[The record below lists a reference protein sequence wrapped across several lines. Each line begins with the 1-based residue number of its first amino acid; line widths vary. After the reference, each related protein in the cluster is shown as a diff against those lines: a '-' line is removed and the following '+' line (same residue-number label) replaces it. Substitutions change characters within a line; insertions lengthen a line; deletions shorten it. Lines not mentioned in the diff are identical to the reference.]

1 MTAGMLARRMIDR
14 KVPRSEQWR
23 YDPGRGISMDTIAGA
38 LMAANNGV
46 MPDWTDLGGVTIDA
60 DPNLASCLDRRLGM
74 LDSAPYTVRPAK
86 GYGIDRAKAKAI
98 ADELS
103 RELRLLPSPT
113 NWGEFL
119 PKKRSGLGPLISALN
134 WAIWDGRA
142 SVEKVWAPVAP
153 SSTRKVRW
161 TIGELVWIHPRRL
174 SFGPRRELRIVE
186 AFQRVGNFAEVGI
199 DLTEIPNK
207 YINYLPQ
214 LFREYPEREGY
225 QRRACYWSFF
235 KRVGT
240 REQLVLSELFGHPYK
255 IVEVENDAKATAT
268 ELEQLDD
275 DVENLGASEQLRLPK
290 GVKLELPWPHPES
303 GGIHDNIVD
312 RADRQIQILLL
323 GQTMT
328 TSDGSSR
335 AQAEVHERQQNIY
348 PKKDAARMSACLD
361 SDLIHPLVALN
372 AAPFGLES
380 DDAIDAYCPTIEIH
394 AESQPDRN
402 AEVER
407 LGLVLDRGIPIAV
420 EEVYEIAGFR
430 TPEEGEEVVVAT
442 SATAK
447 IFANVEE
454 AKAQQAAAPPMP
466 PGMPG
471 APGAMPFGAGPP
483 DPGAPP
489 DPTGTTP
496 EQAPTAPADQ
506 SAPPAEEDRSEMPR
520 AMSRTLSFEPHHAD
534 PRDQIASIYQR
545 RARPIVSSWAR
556 LILEAIG
563 SGGATSWGIQAAL
576 DALELDTKPLSDL
589 LEESAIRSAM
599 VAAMDVAHA
608 TGHTRLTMGDPTHAM
623 DFVRAPFSKALEA
636 FMRKEPIPRPLFDTL
651 SQNARRT
658 AFTMAG
664 AVSSDMLELVHQEL
678 ADAIATGASLA
689 RFKSKIAAAF
699 EEQGWT
705 TPAPAHLET
714 VFRTNTMGAYG
725 EARFQAMTTPAAAE
739 KRPYLMWVATK
750 DDRTRDS
757 HAAAHGKIMRA
768 DDATWDRVRPPA
780 GFNCRCELRSLRLED
795 AKRRDGQDTNANV
808 EGLPDKY
815 EIVDGSDPVWD
826 DLPDPGFAARMFRI
840 PWAPV
845 LLADSPAGKPPFGKK
860 PKPEDE
866 PAETPEGD
874 GSDEETEEPQGATG
888 EPDEADPNMPEAI
901 EPVEGEANQEPEE
914 SEAEEAPEHGAVID
928 GEMTD
933 EELEMLAAFVV
944 DREWTRLQEDE
955 ETSLE
960 GYLEI
965 AADGTVHG
973 ARLEVCDPDEEEDEA
988 EGEVDP
994 EEPGED
1000 EAGEPDGEEEP
1011 EEGAEEPDA
1020 EAAQAED
1027 ELDKPRKKLSMAL
1040 TVRRLAGEYD
1050 ESKHPRAEDGK
1061 WSAGGGGGGGS
1072 SKDEKSPKGSGGA
1085 APKGARAGKATHEEA
1100 VAGLIHQIRENT
1112 GGFTWNAD
1120 VGVPTSGV
1128 MVAYHPSEKR
1138 GFKLEV
1144 GKDHDPAAIDRE
1156 VAKLVDSQL
1165 DFVNEDPEHRFF
1177 GGWANVVDGEIEGVY
1192 VEVSRLFPIEQE
1204 AEALRVAEQNDQI
1217 AAFRLDDFTELKTGG
1232 TGKGLDTPT
1241 SRDDDRGKNG

>member
-1 MTAGMLARRMIDR
+1 MTSL
-14 KVPRSEQWR
+14 
-23 YDPGRGISMDTIAGA
+23 
-38 LMAANNGV
+38 
-46 MPDWTDLGGVTIDA
+46 
-60 DPNLASCLDRRLGM
+60 
-74 LDSAPYTVRPAK
+74 
-86 GYGIDRAKAKAI
+86 
-98 ADELS
+98 
-103 RELRLLPSPT
+103 
-113 NWGEFL
+113 
-119 PKKRSGLGPLISALN
+119 
-134 WAIWDGRA
+134 GRA
-142 SVEKVWAPVAP
+142 
-153 SSTRKVRW
+153 
-161 TIGELVWIHPRRL
+161 
-174 SFGPRRELRIVE
+174 
-186 AFQRVGNFAEVGI
+186 
-199 DLTEIPNK
+199 
-207 YINYLPQ
+207 
-214 LFREYPEREGY
+214 
-225 QRRACYWSFF
+225 
-235 KRVGT
+235 
-240 REQLVLSELFGHPYK
+240 
-255 IVEVENDAKATAT
+255 
-268 ELEQLDD
+268 
-275 DVENLGASEQLRLPK
+275 
-290 GVKLELPWPHPES
+290 
-303 GGIHDNIVD
+303 
-312 RADRQIQILLL
+312 
-323 GQTMT
+323 
-328 TSDGSSR
+328 
-335 AQAEVHERQQNIY
+335 
-348 PKKDAARMSACLD
+348 
-361 SDLIHPLVALN
+361 
-372 AAPFGLES
+372 
-380 DDAIDAYCPTIEIH
+380 
-394 AESQPDRN
+394 
-402 AEVER
+402 
-407 LGLVLDRGIPIAV
+407 
-420 EEVYEIAGFR
+420 
-430 TPEEGEEVVVAT
+430 
-442 SATAK
+442 
-447 IFANVEE
+447 
-454 AKAQQAAAPPMP
+454 
-466 PGMPG
+466 
-471 APGAMPFGAGPP
+471 
-483 DPGAPP
+483 
-489 DPTGTTP
+489 
-496 EQAPTAPADQ
+496 
-506 SAPPAEEDRSEMPR
+506 
-520 AMSRTLSFEPHHAD
+520 
-534 PRDQIASIYQR
+534 
-545 RARPIVSSWAR
+545 
-556 LILEAIG
+556 
-563 SGGATSWGIQAAL
+563 
-576 DALELDTKPLSDL
+576 
-589 LEESAIRSAM
+589 RSA
-599 VAAMDVAHA
+599 
-608 TGHTRLTMGDPTHAM
+608 
-623 DFVRAPFSKALEA
+623 
-636 FMRKEPIPRPLFDTL
+636 
-651 SQNARRT
+651 
-658 AFTMAG
+658 
-664 AVSSDMLELVHQEL
+664 
-678 ADAIATGASLA
+678 
-689 RFKSKIAAAF
+689 
-699 EEQGWT
+699 
-705 TPAPAHLET
+705 
-714 VFRTNTMGAYG
+714 
-725 EARFQAMTTPAAAE
+725 AE
-739 KRPYLMWVATK
+739 RVNVMSGRVL
-750 DDRTRDS
+750 
-757 HAAAHGKIMRA
+757 G
-768 DDATWDRVRPPA
+768 DATWDRVRPPA

-1011 EEGAEEPDA
+1011 EELLSRLV
-1020 EAAQAED
+1020 
-1027 ELDKPRKKLSMAL
+1027 ELVLRLRRFGVRLLGSMAL